1 MKIQNILII
10 INLIVANLIVG
21 QTTKITYKLNLLK
34 PETNKTIQQ
43 EEEFNKINLALSNIT
58 YELYLTKQIA
68 LFQMNEIM
76 NDHEFIERAKIE
88 TGIEPYFIKENTK
101 YTLNDEVFF
110 PKNSYLIKEEMP
122 KWTLLDETKTI
133 NGMVCYKAISNYS
146 TRPNNSFP
154 IVAWYCPSLSSN
166 FGPYGIGGLPG
177 TILILQYGYK
187 VFTANSIKHNVSKL
201 IEFPNNIEII
211 TMEKYIEKLNKLEE
225 EMFQE

>member
-1 MKIQNILII
+1 MKTQNILII

-21 QTTKITYKLNLLK
+21 QTTNITYKLK
-34 PETNKTIQQ
+34 IIESEAKKTIQQ
-43 EEEFNKINLALSNIT
+43 QEEFHKINLALNNIT
-58 YELYLTKQIA
+58 FELYFNNEIA
-68 LFQMNEIM
+68 MFQMQEIM
-76 NDHEFIERAKIE
+76 NDNEYIERAKYE
-88 TGIEPYFIKENTK
+88 TNTEPYYIKENIK
-101 YTLNDEVFF
+101 YVINSEGFL

-187 VFTANSIKHNVSKL
+187 VFTATSIKHNVSKL

>member
-1 MKIQNILII
+1 
-10 INLIVANLIVG
+10 
-21 QTTKITYKLNLLK
+21 
-34 PETNKTIQQ
+34 
-43 EEEFNKINLALSNIT
+43 
-58 YELYLTKQIA
+58 
-68 LFQMNEIM
+68 MNEIM
-76 NDHEFIERAKIE
+76 NDNEFIERAKIE

-101 YTLNDEVFF
+101 YTINDEVFF

-187 VFTANSIKHNVSKL
+187 VFTATSIKHNVSKL

-211 TMEKYIEKLNKLEE
+211 TMEKFAKVKEVVAAIEADVEKFYNAGNSAAGTRVRKAMQDLKGLA
-225 EMFQE
+225 QEIRTEVTEKKNSAK